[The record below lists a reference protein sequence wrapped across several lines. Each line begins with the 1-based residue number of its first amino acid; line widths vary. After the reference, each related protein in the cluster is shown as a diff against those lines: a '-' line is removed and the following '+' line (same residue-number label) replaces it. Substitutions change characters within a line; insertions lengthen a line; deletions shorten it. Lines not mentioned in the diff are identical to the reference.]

1 MVNVSLK
8 PYFEIESLAFCE
20 DASTALAN
28 DFQFGMA
35 LPCRIHQDRLMADA
49 DSFAKLMALGWTK
62 EQSRS
67 IPRTE
72 LSGHLFLPVGQVL
85 AEQFGWTVRERS
97 YRGKRM
103 IKASKLPDFPMDPIG
118 LYYLFE
124 QTCGIVKKAFYLEE
138 ARTLIAYRLYV
149 PVSCP
154 TSSPDSGP
162 RKLAVILHGLGGG
175 NVFDRAD
182 NKLAHMGQR
191 YNYLILAP
199 LAYTNGM
206 HGSAYPMARD
216 FTDMET
222 ADPSNPANLT
232 EEEQRIYRL
241 CELADMQALE
251 EVRKQY
257 GVDGGNIF
265 LGGNSMGGD
274 GTFYLAS
281 RYPDVFRAIAP
292 CAGGPDLRFF
302 PAEQLRELP
311 VRLLCGTEDSGFHL
325 LLSMYRE
332 LKDRGVPAEF
342 AAVGGETHG
351 TAWLHDL
358 EGMFD
363 FFNRMSAESSER

>member
-8 PYFEIESLAFCE
+8 PYFVIESLAFCE
-20 DASTALAN
+20 DASTALVN
-28 DFQFGMA
+28 DFQFCMA
-35 LPCRIHQDRLMADA
+35 LPCRVHQDILMVDA
-49 DSFAKLMALGWTK
+49 DSFTKLMTPEWTK
-62 EQSRS
+62 EHSRN

-72 LSGHLFLPVGQVL
+72 LSGHLYLPVGQVL
-85 AEQFGWTVRERS
+85 TDLFGWTVREHN

-138 ARTLIAYRLYV
+138 AHTLIAYRLYV
-149 PVSCP
+149 P
-154 TSSPDSGP
+154 TSYPDSAP
-162 RKLAVILHGLGGG
+162 HKLAVILHGLGGG
-175 NVFDRAD
+175 NVFDRAN
-182 NKLAHMGQR
+182 NKLAHMGER

-206 HGSAYPMARD
+206 HGSIYPMARD
-216 FTDMET
+216 FTNIET

-232 EEEQRIYRL
+232 EEEQRIYHL
-241 CELADMQALE
+241 CELANMQALE

-257 GVDGGNIF
+257 RVDARNIF

-281 RYPDVFRAIAP
+281 RFPDLFRAIAP
-292 CAGGPDLRFF
+292 CAGGPDLRFY
-302 PAEQLRELP
+302 PAARLLGLP
-311 VRLLCGTEDSGFHL
+311 VRILCGTEDSGFHL

-332 LKDRGVPAEF
+332 LKSLGVPAEF

-358 EGMFD
+358 EGLFD
-363 FFNRMSAESSER
+363 FFNRVSAESSER